1 MTANETI
8 TKQDLQLAE
17 QLMGALAQRTE
28 NARRLDVDALAL
40 GNELML
46 AALKRPGN
54 FLERARQ
61 RVDKVH
67 EVLARHRPDSG
78 RTGWL
83 SGLNESEARMHPTR
97 GGLRSGLLKGPAPD
111 GDEQCFHHLTLW
123 MSALERLFRVT
134 GLPNYLT
141 WSQDLAEAS
150 YQAFV
155 YQTAAGPR
163 MHSKLSCDLRQTP
176 SAETDPL
183 DPLDGLVTFMRI
195 HNTGGG
201 FEEECADFSQILENT
216 DISSREPQALGRML
230 RDSAELRPYPDMES
244 LSSGLV
250 ALAVQGLAE
259 VAGGFEESR
268 QREPAGELALAWG
281 LERVARTPRHRALL
295 GNYRKLSEELIGY
308 WSQESNCQSSEWL
321 ADRDLNE
328 ALLAGA
334 LLSRQQPRT
343 LESPAAT

>member
-1 MTANETI
+1 LTANETI
-8 TKQDLQLAE
+8 TEQDLQLAE
-17 QLMGALAQRTE
+17 QLMGDLAQRSE
-28 NARRLDVDALAL
+28 SAPRLDVDALAL
-40 GNELML
+40 GNDLML
-46 AALKRPGN
+46 AALRRPGN

-67 EVLARHRPDSG
+67 EVLARHRSDSG

-97 GGLRSGLLKGPAPD
+97 GGLRSGLEGPGSAS
-111 GDEQCFHHLTLW
+111 DEQCFHHLALW

-155 YQTAAGPR
+155 YQTATGPR
-163 MHSKLSCDLRQTP
+163 MHSKLSCDLRRTP

-183 DPLDGLVTFMRI
+183 DPLDGLVTYMRI

-230 RDSAELRPYPDMES
+230 RDAAELRPYPDMES
-244 LSSGLV
+244 LSSALV
-250 ALAVQGLAE
+250 VLAVQGLAD
-259 VAGGFEESR
+259 VASGLEESR

-281 LERVARTPRHRALL
+281 LERVARTPRQRALL
-295 GNYRKLSEELIGY
+295 GNYRKLSEELIGD
-308 WSQESNCQSSEWL
+308 WSRESNRQSSEWM

-343 LESPAAT
+343 LESSR